1 MIRQSIYTI
10 VAGFVKTYLRH
21 SFGVSTFSLSS
32 MISFLRLVTYDYLS
46 NAHEGFIVFKPYRIR
61 DGREVCKQIV

>member
-32 MISFLRLVTYDYLS
+32 MISFSIDTTKADIDALM
-46 NAHEGFIVFKPYRIR
+46 EGIKSAQN
-61 DGREVCKQIV
+61 DLCKVR

>member
-32 MISFLRLVTYDYLS
+32 IISFLRLVKRT
-46 NAHEGFIVFKPYRIR
+46 IKPTRPMTISATLMK
-61 DGREVCKQIV
+61 VS